1 MTKKLKEICAVKIKV
16 NLPYLSINAQVSVI
30 YEKQINWSV
39 NR

>member
-1 MTKKLKEICAVKIKV
+1 MTKKLKEICAVKIKG
-16 NLPYLSINAQVSVI
+16 NAQVSVI